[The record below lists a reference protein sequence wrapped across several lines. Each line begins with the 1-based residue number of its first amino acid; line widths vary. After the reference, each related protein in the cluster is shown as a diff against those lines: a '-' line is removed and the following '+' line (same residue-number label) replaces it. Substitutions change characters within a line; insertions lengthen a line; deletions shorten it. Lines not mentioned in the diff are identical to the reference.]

1 MYVPSSSPV
10 NSASASPLRFPTVNR
25 QLSRLAISSVVLLG
39 ILIVA
44 TTYWQVWAAPGLK
57 DRQDNAIQLVVQL
70 SIQRGL
76 IEAVNKQAVFAAN
89 TKTKKNGETFFHR
102 RYPQHALAA
111 QTIGYSTDSRS
122 QAGLERSMD
131 DYLTGSNTNLS
142 NAFKFA
148 LDKLGGGTVKGN
160 SLQLTLRPAA
170 QRIAQQQLGNR
181 CGAAV
186 AMNVHT
192 GAVYVMAST
201 PSFDPNLI
209 QKHYAKVLKIRGACG
224 DGSALLNRATNG
236 LFTPGSTFK
245 IITAAA
251 ALDTSAF
258 TPSSTFEDPGYC
270 TEYGQ
275 KVSNANNPDQTAE
288 TYGRVNLVQ
297 GFQHSIN
304 SVFCNI
310 GKQLGAKTLLDYA
323 KRFGF
328 YKTPPLET
336 PTDERAPSGLYRF
349 TKTGRHLD
357 DPKDPNSVDPGRLAF
372 GQTTLLAT
380 PLQMAMVAAT
390 VGNGGVVPKPYV
402 VQKIVAPDGSTVR
415 DTKPGNLGRAIKP
428 RTAADLTTM
437 MIAVVQGGTGK
448 AAQIPGIQVAGKTG
462 TAETNVPHVY
472 TAWFVAFAPADNPQV
487 AVAVVLEKQS
497 NGFGGA
503 VAAPI
508 AKAVLQSLLHR

>member
-1 MYVPSSSPV
+1 
-10 NSASASPLRFPTVNR
+10 LNR
-25 QLSRLAISSVVLLG
+25 QLNRLAIAAIVLLAA
-39 ILIVA
+39 LIVA
-44 TTYWQVWAAPGLK
+44 TTYWQSWATASLQDK
-57 DRQDNAIQLVVQL
+57 QDNAIQRVVQFT
-70 SIQRGL
+70 IERGL
-76 IEAVNKQAVFAAN
+76 IENESKQAVFAAN
-89 TKTKKNGETFFHR
+89 TRKKVSGQTLYFR
-102 RYPQHALAA
+102 RYPQHTLAA
-111 QTIGYSTDSRS
+111 QTIGYSTASRS
-122 QAGLERSMD
+122 QAGLESSMN

-142 NAFKFA
+142 NAFKSA
-148 LDKLGGGTVKGN
+148 LNKLGGGTVKGN
-160 SLQLTLRPAA
+160 SLLLTLRPAA
-170 QRIAQQQLGNR
+170 QRIAQQQLGDR
-181 CGAAV
+181 CGAVV

-192 GAVYVMAST
+192 GAVYAMASS
-201 PSFDPNLI
+201 PSYDPNLI
-209 QKHYAKVLKIRGACG
+209 QNDYAKVLRIRGACG
-224 DGSALLNRATNG
+224 EGSALLNRATAG

-245 IITAAA
+245 IVTAAA
-251 ALDTSAF
+251 ALDTGAF
-258 TPSSTFEDPGYC
+258 TPASTFEDPGYC
-270 TEYGQ
+270 TEYGS

-288 TYGRVNLVQ
+288 SYGHVNLVQ

-310 GKQLGAKTLLDYA
+310 GKQLGAKTILDYA

-336 PTDERAPSGLYRF
+336 PANERAPSGLYKY
-349 TKTGRHLD
+349 TKTGRVLD

-372 GQTTLLAT
+372 GQTTMLAS

-390 VGNGGVVPKPYV
+390 VGNGGVVPKPYI

-415 DTKPGNLGRAIKP
+415 NARPGNLGRAIKP
-428 RTAADLTTM
+428 QTAADLTTM
-437 MIAVVQGGTGK
+437 MIAAVQGGTGT

-462 TAETNVPHVY
+462 TAETNIPHVY

-508 AKAVLQSLLHR
+508 AKLVLQSLLHG

>member
-1 MYVPSSSPV
+1 M
-10 NSASASPLRFPTVNR
+10 NR
-25 QLSRLAISSVVLLG
+25 QLNRLAIVSVLL
-39 ILIVA
+39 LVALVVA
-44 TTYWQVWAAPGLK
+44 TTYWQAWAAAGLQ
-57 DRQDNAIQLVVQL
+57 DRQDNAIQRVVQFT
-70 SIQRGL
+70 IARGL
-76 IEAVNKQAVFAAN
+76 IESNGKQAIFAAN
-89 TKTKKNGETFFHR
+89 KKKKVSGQTLYFR
-102 RYPQHALAA
+102 RYPQHTLAA
-111 QTIGYSTDSRS
+111 QTIGYSTASRS
-122 QAGLERSMD
+122 QAGLERSMN

-142 NAFKFA
+142 NGFKLA
-148 LDKLGGGTVKGN
+148 LDRLGGGTVKGN

-170 QRIAQQQLGNR
+170 QRIAEQQLGNR
-181 CGAAV
+181 CGAVV

-201 PSFDPNLI
+201 PSYDPNLI
-209 QKHYAKVLKIRGACG
+209 STDYAKVLKIRGDCG
-224 DGSALLNRATNG
+224 EGFALLNRATNG
-236 LFTPGSTFK
+236 LYTPGSTFK

-251 ALDTSAF
+251 ALDTGAF
-258 TPSSTFEDPGYC
+258 TPASTFVDPGYC
-270 TEYGQ
+270 MEYGQ
-275 KVSNANNPDQTAE
+275 RVSNANNPDQTAE

-310 GKQLGAKTLLDYA
+310 GKQLGAKTILDYA

-336 PTDERAPSGLYRF
+336 PAGERSPSGLY
-349 TKTGRHLD
+349 KGVPSHLD

-372 GQTTLLAT
+372 GQTTMLAT

-428 RTAADLTTM
+428 QTAADLTQM
-437 MIAVVQGGTGK
+437 MVAAVQAGTGT
-448 AAQIPGIQVAGKTG
+448 AAQIPGVQVAGKTG
-462 TAETNVPHVY
+462 TAETAVSHVY
-472 TAWFVAFAPADNPQV
+472 TAWFVCFAPADNPQV
-487 AVAVVLEKQS
+487 AVAVVLEKQT

-508 AKAVLQSLLHR
+508 AKLVLQALLHG